1 MTQLRRD
8 LWYGL
13 AVTAALLLAGAPR
26 ANAQDAVLKGRVISD
41 RGEPVAGA
49 NVFIEELRLAIN
61 SANDGRYSLTVPSA
75 RVRGQTLFLRAR
87 GIGFKPGSKQIT
99 LAAGE
104 QTVDF
109 TLVYDVNLL
118 QAVVVTGVQE
128 ATELANAPFAIDHV
142 DASRMAVPAQDALT
156 QLKGK
161 VAGADIVSFSGRP
174 GTQPAV
180 LLRGPTMI
188 NAQGRSQDPLY
199 IVDGVIINGNLPDL
213 NPNDIESVEVVKGA
227 AASSLYGARAGNG
240 VIQITTKS
248 GRHAADGVKFSLRS
262 EAGRSDIE
270 RDFGL
275 ARFQPLFMDESG
287 TRFCQFITGQP
298 LCATTF
304 DYATAAA
311 AINNQPQD
319 YAGQPPGLPLDPGA
333 TIATTVATVSGS
345 PLRER
350 FQIQPWPGT
359 SYNAVAD
366 AVDPHAHTENSVDM
380 TGRFGGTTFYTSADQ
395 YNEGGAI
402 RFLQGITRYAFRANV
417 DQVIGSNWTVAVRTQ
432 YSRSTAD
439 GLNQQNAG
447 GAFFRLTRAPAIVN
461 VLQTD
466 TLGRLYIRPNL
477 QQGGQQ
483 NENPLY
489 SLQNVQR
496 SDVTNRFIGGLTLQY
511 TPADWVNVTGN
522 FSYDLHRVTFDQ
534 IQDKGYRTTG
544 PAPAAINTGDIFRGA
559 SGDEALNTGVNAL
572 FKKDFS
578 TDLRTHYTLAYQF
591 EDRRSDINTGEG
603 NTLTFKGVTT
613 LNNTAGTGRTIQ
625 SSFTEIK
632 QLGLSGGAGA
642 EYKGRYIADALL
654 REDGSSLFGSGNRW
668 ATWGRISGAWLV
680 NQEPWWPVPQLSQLK
695 LRASYGTAGG
705 SPQFSAQYETF
716 GIGTGGIPTLV
727 NLGNRLLKPEVH
739 RELELGTDIELLN
752 RYALTVTYAHA
763 KIQDQI
769 LPAPVSAA
777 TGFSQQWQNAGTLD
791 NKTWEL
797 SLNVPLI
804 QQRDLSWSSRF
815 IYSRNRSV
823 VTKLGVPTYFFGAG
837 NQGNTTMFKVAQ
849 GERYGTFYGHKFV
862 TTCSELPA
870 PFNADCGG
878 PTSSYQLNDEGFIVW
893 VGGGNNWRDGITKN
907 LWETANTTG
916 AFSVPGTNV
925 IENWGMPILIRN
937 KGVPALLALGNALP
951 SFQFAVTQDVT
962 WKRFSLYA
970 LVDASVGQQVFDEG
984 FHWAH
989 LDFLSKDVDQTGKS
1003 LATAK
1008 PIGYYW
1014 RTNATDGFTGLGGYY
1029 DQLGPTNYSVEDAS
1043 YAKLRELSV
1052 SYRIGPISG
1061 TGDWTVSLIGR
1072 NLFTLTGYRGF
1083 DPEVGIAGGE
1093 GNSAALNA
1101 VDDFTFPNLRS
1112 FTLAVRSSF

>member
-1 MTQLRRD
+1 MTQPRRD
-8 LWYGL
+8 FWFGV
-13 AVTAALLLAGAPR
+13 AVLALLCLAGTNATR
-26 ANAQDAVLKGRVISD
+26 AQDAVLKGRVVSD
-41 RGEPVAGA
+41 RGEPIVGA
-49 NVFIEELRLAIN
+49 NVFIEELRLAATT
-61 SANDGRYSLTVPSA
+61 SNDGRYVLTAPGG

-99 LAAGE
+99 LNTGE
-104 QTVDF
+104 QTIDF

-128 ATELANAPFAIDHV
+128 ATEAAKVPFDVARV
-142 DASRMAVPAQDALT
+142 SAAQMAVPGQDALT

-213 NPNDIESVEVVKGA
+213 NPSDIENIEVVKGA
-227 AASSLYGARAGNG
+227 AGSSLYGARAGNG
-240 VIQITTKS
+240 VIQITTRS
-248 GRHAADGVKFSLRS
+248 GRHAADGVKFSARS
-262 EAGRSDIE
+262 EVGRSDIE

-275 ARFQPLFMDESG
+275 ARYQALYTDETG
-287 TRFCQFITGQP
+287 KRFCQFINGLP
-298 LCATTF
+298 LCAITF
-304 DYATAAA
+304 DYGTAQA
-311 AINNQPQD
+311 AINNQPQA

-333 TIATTVATVSGS
+333 TIATSIPTISGS

-366 AVDPHAHTENSVDM
+366 AVDPHAHIENSLDM

-417 DQVIGSNWTVAVRTQ
+417 DQVIGTNWTIAIRSQ

-447 GAFFRLTRAPAIVN
+447 GAFFRLTRVPAIAN

-489 SLQNVQR
+489 SLQNVAR
-496 SDVTNRFIGGLTLQY
+496 SDVTNRFIGGLTVQY
-511 TPADWVNVTGN
+511 NPADWVNVSGN
-522 FSYDLHRVTFDQ
+522 FSYDLRRVTFDQ

-544 PAPAAINTGDIFRGA
+544 PAPAPINNGDIFRGA
-559 SGDEALNTGVNAL
+559 SGDEALNTGLNAL

-578 TDLRTHYTLAYQF
+578 GELRTHYTLAYQF
-591 EDRRSDINTGEG
+591 EDRRSDINSGEG

-613 LNNTAGTGRTIQ
+613 LNNTSGTGRTIL
-625 SSFTEIK
+625 SSFSDIK
-632 QLGLSGGAGA
+632 QLGFSGGAGA
-642 EYKGRYIADALL
+642 EYKGRYIVDALL
-654 REDGSSLFGSGNRW
+654 REDGSSLFGSANRW
-668 ATWGRISGAWLV
+668 ATWGRISGAWLL
-680 NQEPWWPVPQLSQLK
+680 NQEPWWPVPQLSQVK

-705 SPQFSAQYETF
+705 SPQFNAQYETF
-716 GIGTGGIPTLV
+716 GIGAGGIPTLGF
-727 NLGNRLLKPEVH
+727 LGNKLLKPEVH
-739 RELELGTDIELLN
+739 HELELGTDIELLN

-769 LPAPVSAA
+769 LPAPVSAS
-777 TGFSQQWQNAGTLD
+777 TGFTNQWQNAGTLD

-797 SLNVPLI
+797 SLNLPLI
-804 QQRDLSWSSRF
+804 QRRDLSWSTRF

-823 VTKLGVPTYFFGAG
+823 VTQLGVPTYFFGAG

-862 TTCSELPA
+862 THCSELPA

-878 PTSSYQLNDEGFIVW
+878 AASSYQLNDEGFIVW
-893 VGGGNNWRDGITKN
+893 VGSGNSWRDGITKN
-907 LWETANTTG
+907 LWESSHPAG
-916 AFSVPGTNV
+916 AFGV
-925 IENWGMPILIRN
+925 IENWGMPILIRKN
-937 KGVPALLALGNALP
+937 AVPALLPLGNALP
-951 SFQFAVTQDVT
+951 NFQFAVTQDVT
-962 WKRFSLYA
+962 WRRFSLYA
-970 LVDASVGQQVFDEG
+970 LVDASIGQSVFDEG
-984 FHWAH
+984 FAWAH

-1014 RTNATDGFTGLGGYY
+1014 RTNSADGFTGLGGYY
-1029 DQLGPTNYSVEDAS
+1029 DQLGPNNYNVEDAS
-1043 YAKLRELSV
+1043 FAKLRELSL

-1083 DPEVGIAGGE
+1083 DPEVGIAAGE

>member
-1 MTQLRRD
+1 MTQTRRD
-8 LWYGL
+8 FWSGA
-13 AVTAALLLAGAPR
+13 AVLALLCLAGTNAVH
-26 ANAQDAVLKGRVISD
+26 AQDAVVKGRVVSD
-41 RGEPVAGA
+41 RGEPIVGA
-49 NVFIEELRLAIN
+49 NVFIEELRLAATT
-61 SANDGRYSLTVPSA
+61 SNDGRYVLTAPGA
-75 RVRGQTLFLRAR
+75 RVRGQKLFLRAR
-87 GIGFKPGSKQIT
+87 GIGFKPASKPLT

-109 TLVYDVNLL
+109 ALVYDVNLL

-128 ATELANAPFAIDHV
+128 ATEAAKVPFDVARV
-142 DASRMAVPAQDALT
+142 SAAQMAVPGQDALT

-213 NPNDIESVEVVKGA
+213 NPSDIENIEVVKGA
-227 AASSLYGARAGNG
+227 AASSLYGSRAGNG
-240 VIQITTKS
+240 VIQITTRS
-248 GRHAADGVKFSLRS
+248 GRHAGDGVKFSARS
-262 EAGRSDIE
+262 EFGRSDIE

-275 ARFQPLFMDESG
+275 ARSQALFTDETG
-287 TRFCQFITGQP
+287 KRFCQFVNGLP
-298 LCATTF
+298 VCAITF
-304 DYATAAA
+304 DYATAQA
-311 AINNQPQD
+311 AINNQPQA

-333 TIATTVATVSGS
+333 TIATSIPTISGS

-366 AVDPHAHTENSVDM
+366 AVDPHAHIENSLDM

-417 DQVIGSNWTVAVRTQ
+417 DQVIGTNWTIAIRSQ

-447 GAFFRLTRAPAIVN
+447 GAFFRLTRVPAIAN

-489 SLQNVQR
+489 SLQNVAR
-496 SDVTNRFIGGLTLQY
+496 SDVTNRFIGGLTVQY
-511 TPADWVNVTGN
+511 NPADWVNVSGN
-522 FSYDLHRVTFDQ
+522 FSYDLRRVTFDQ

-544 PAPAAINTGDIFRGA
+544 PAPAAINNGDIFRGA
-559 SGDEALNTGVNAL
+559 SGDEALNTGLNAL
-572 FKKDFS
+572 FRKDFS
-578 TDLRTHYTLAYQF
+578 GDLRTHYTLAYQF

-613 LNNTAGTGRTIQ
+613 LNNTSGTGRTIQ
-625 SSFTEIK
+625 SSFSEIK
-632 QLGLSGGAGA
+632 QLGFSGGAGA
-642 EYKGRYIADALL
+642 EYKGRYIVDALL

-680 NQEPWWPVPQLSQLK
+680 NLEPWWPAPQLSQLK

-705 SPQFSAQYETF
+705 SPQFNAQYETF
-716 GIGTGGIPTLV
+716 GIGAGGIPTLGF
-727 NLGNRLLKPEVH
+727 LGNKLLKPEVH
-739 RELELGTDIELLN
+739 HELELGTDIELLS

-769 LPAPVSAA
+769 LPAPVSAS
-777 TGFSQQWQNAGTLD
+777 TGFTNQWQNAGTLD

-804 QQRDLSWSSRF
+804 QQRDLNWSTRF

-823 VTKLGVPTYFFGAG
+823 VTQLGVPTYFFGAG

-849 GERYGTFYGHKFV
+849 GERYGTFYGHTFV
-862 TTCSELPA
+862 TKCAQLPA

-878 PTSSYQLNDEGFIVW
+878 AASSYQLNDEGFIVW
-893 VGGGNNWRDGITKN
+893 VGAGNSWRDGITKN
-907 LWETANTTG
+907 LWEASHPNG
-916 AFSVPGTNV
+916 AFGV
-925 IENWGMPILIRN
+925 IENWGMPILIRKN
-937 KGVPALLALGNALP
+937 GVPALRPLGNALP
-951 SFQFAVTQDVT
+951 NFQFAVTQDVT
-962 WKRFSLYA
+962 WRRFSLYA
-970 LVDASVGQQVFDEG
+970 LVDASIGQSVFDEG
-984 FHWAH
+984 FAWAH

-1014 RTNATDGFTGLGGYY
+1014 RTNSADGFTGLGGYY
-1029 DQLGPTNYSVEDAS
+1029 DQLGPNNYNVEDAS
-1043 YAKLRELSV
+1043 FAKLRELSL

-1083 DPEVGIAGGE
+1083 DPEVGIAAGE